1 MTIVKKQKPIAID
14 AYFKYKCPDDN
25 CGLTHWLNLKEC
37 QTKNFKVVCDCG
49 VVFKPKL
56 VDKLKVVYV
65 KNKQKKKEDNQTTE
79 IIPEMIDC
87 CSKLLIGY
95 GFSESES
102 IDLINKAYSENPTNS
117 PSALI
122 KHILQ
127 NLGDNTNA

>member
-1 MTIVKKQKPIAID
+1 MVTIKKQKPIAID

-25 CGLTHWLNLKEC
+25 CGLTHWLTLKEC

-49 VVFKPKL
+49 IVFKPKL
-56 VDKLKVVYV
+56 IDNLKINYS
-65 KNKQKKKEDNQTTE
+65 KNKKKQKENTD
-79 IIPEMIDC
+79 IIPEMVDC

-102 IDLINKAYSENPTNS
+102 IELINKAYSENPTNS
-117 PSALI
+117 PSVLI

>member
-1 MTIVKKQKPIAID
+1 MTKIKKQKPIQID

-25 CGLTHWLNLKEC
+25 CGVTHWLTLKEC

-49 VVFKPKL
+49 IVFKPKL
-56 VDKLKVVYV
+56 IDKLKIVYV
-65 KNKQKKKEDNQTTE
+65 KNKKINTPEQITD
-79 IIPEMIDC
+79 IIPEIIDV

-95 GFSESES
+95 GFSEKES
-102 IDLINKAYSENPTNS
+102 VDLIKKAYSENPTNS

-127 NLGDNTNA
+127 NLGEHNNA